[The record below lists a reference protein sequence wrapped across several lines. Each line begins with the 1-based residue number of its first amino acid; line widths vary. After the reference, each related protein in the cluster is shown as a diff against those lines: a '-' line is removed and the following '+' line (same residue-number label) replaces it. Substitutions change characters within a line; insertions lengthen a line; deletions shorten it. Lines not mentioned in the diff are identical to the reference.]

1 MSGYSLFVVRIVAS
15 LLLLLSL
22 VNSFSPCKSRQS
34 LDFSYPKVQKVRQ
47 QPFKSISLQMAL
59 DGFVIS
65 KLESIK
71 RTFNALTERL
81 ADPDVS
87 NDRKQMLTL
96 SRERSSLEATVEAFD
111 TWTKLEEE
119 RVSLVEI
126 DQADDTTDDLREMVR
141 EELRELVSKQEELD
155 KKISLLL
162 LPQDPNDSR
171 NVILEV
177 RSGTGGD
184 EAAIWAGDLV
194 SSYLRYCE
202 NQKWKVSPLSETQ
215 GEMGGYK
222 TCCVQVTGE
231 YVYSKLKY
239 EAGVHRVQRVP
250 ATEGGGRV
258 HTSTATV
265 AIMPE
270 VDEVE
275 VTINPEDIEVST
287 ARASGAGGQNVN
299 KVESAIDLF
308 HKPTGIRIFS
318 QTARNQLKNKEIA
331 FSLLR
336 AKLYELELE
345 KQQNEIYSQRKSQVG
360 TGSRSE
366 KIRTYNWKDNRCTDH
381 RLNQNF
387 PLQTFLSGNL
397 DEIHQK
403 CIAEDQ
409 QAAMKQMVEEQT

>member
-1 MSGYSLFVVRIVAS
+1 MRLYAS
-15 LLLLLSL
+15 MLLLFIFPSL
-22 VNSFSPCKSRQS
+22 VTSFSPSSSSHHQSIYIKSKRTTIGTTS
-34 LDFSYPKVQKVRQ
+34 LSM
-47 QPFKSISLQMAL
+47 SL
-59 DGFVIS
+59 DGFVVS

-71 RTFNALTERL
+71 QTFDALTERL
-81 ADPDVS
+81 ADPDVG

-96 SRERSSLEATVEAFD
+96 SRERSSLEGTVEAFD

-119 RVSLVEI
+119 RISLVEI
-126 DQADDTTDDLREMVR
+126 DQADDTADDLREMVR
-141 EELRELVSKQEELD
+141 EELRDLISKQEELD

-202 NQKWKVSPLSETQ
+202 SQKWKVAPLSETQ

-222 TCCVQVTGE
+222 TCCLQVTGE

-403 CIAEDQ
+403 CIVEDQ